1 MNDAPRKTSVIVLAL
16 TIPLLQTAM
25 AIPQETNPP
34 VANGRDVHLIE
45 VSPENEPPPLK
56 ALPSTI
62 EVVVINPFRSANVGP
77 QVGGVIRKFNFDE
90 GDYVEQG
97 QVVCEL
103 DPTRY
108 KIAVDRARE
117 RVNELEV
124 AQKRTEEDAQIKE
137 ELLSLNLT
145 TRVEAAKA
153 QAEYE
158 MALVRVTG
166 AQKEFDM
173 AQFDL
178 DACRVKAPFSGFISA
193 KQKLQDESV
202 DRLQTIFSIVD
213 SSKVYAVANVPVSML
228 SHFPIGAEAYFVY
241 CVDKK
246 VKGVVDRIAKVIDP
260 KSKTKRIY
268 LLIDNSAGDLEVGM
282 TGALQLVKR

>member
-1 MNDAPRKTSVIVLAL
+1 MNDAPRKTSVIILAL
-16 TIPLLQTAM
+16 TIPLLQPSM
-25 AIPQETNPP
+25 AIPQQTNPP
-34 VANGRDVHLIE
+34 VVNNLDAQLIE
-45 VSPENEPPPLK
+45 VSPENGLPPLR

-77 QVGGVIRKFNFDE
+77 QVGGLIMKFNFDE

-97 QVVCEL
+97 KVVCEL

-124 AQKRTEEDAQIKE
+124 AQKRTEEDAQIKQ

-158 MALVRVTG
+158 MALVRVAG
-166 AQKEFDM
+166 AQKELDM

-178 DACRVKAPFSGFISA
+178 DACRVKAPFPGFISA

-241 CVDKK
+241 CAGKK

-268 LLIDNSAGDLEVGM
+268 LLIDNPAGELEVGM
-282 TGALQLVKR
+282 TGALQLVK

>member
-117 RVNELEV
+117 RV
-124 AQKRTEEDAQIKE
+124 KRTGGSAEANRGRCPDKKG
-137 ELLSLNLT
+137 T
-145 TRVEAAKA
+145 TLPKPCPRVEAAKA
-153 QAEYE
+153 QAEYGWPLSVSQ
-158 MALVRVTG
+158 ALKKSLTWHS
-166 AQKEFDM
+166 
-173 AQFDL
+173 L
-178 DACRVKAPFSGFISA
+178 ILTHA
-193 KQKLQDESV
+193 K
-202 DRLQTIFSIVD
+202 
-213 SSKVYAVANVPVSML
+213 
-228 SHFPIGAEAYFVY
+228 
-241 CVDKK
+241 
-246 VKGVVDRIAKVIDP
+246 
-260 KSKTKRIY
+260 
-268 LLIDNSAGDLEVGM
+268 
-282 TGALQLVKR
+282 